1 MITVLWPESAL
12 ELARR
17 GGEYKWCRTVIGKW
31 VRPGKRK
38 LSKLHSFLSLLLAP
52 RESWKGSG
60 RIEEQGASGVSDVSQ
75 GSQISDGLYPD
86 PSAFLDT

>member
-31 VRPGKRK
+31 VCPGKRK
-38 LSKLHSFLSLLLAP
+38 LSKLHSFLSLLRLLGSLGKDLEGSKS
-52 RESWKGSG
+52 RE
-60 RIEEQGASGVSDVSQ
+60 QVVC
-75 GSQISDGLYPD
+75 L
-86 PSAFLDT
+86 